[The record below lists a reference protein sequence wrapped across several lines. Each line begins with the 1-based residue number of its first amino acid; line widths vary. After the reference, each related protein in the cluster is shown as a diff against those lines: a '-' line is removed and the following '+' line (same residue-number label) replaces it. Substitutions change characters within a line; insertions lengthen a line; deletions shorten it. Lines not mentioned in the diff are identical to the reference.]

1 MTDLA
6 ERLDATSVA
15 ADHAET
21 KGERT
26 RRRLL
31 EIAVDRF
38 GRRGFR
44 ATSVSEIA
52 REAGLTQAAAYAYF
66 DGKDA
71 LFAAAVDTDA
81 SDLLDQAGAQVEA
94 TPVDVLIPT
103 IIVVLVVGL
112 EDHPLTK
119 RVLAGQEP
127 EALPRLVDLPAVER
141 FADRIGGRLAGR
153 PPARS
158 GPTSTS
164 RSCSTGSSP
173 SSSPCS
179 CRRSRAGWPSSATSW
194 AWWPPSTPCCARPP
208 DETDDQP
215 VNPGVIGGAAGG
227 SGTMETVTTTWR
239 ASGRVATEATTS

>member
-94 TPVDVLIPT
+94 TPIDVLIPT

-141 FADRIGGRLAGR
+141 FADRIGGRLTRGQATGEVRADIDIPVLQHGIESIVISLLMSSIQSGVALERHQLGVVAAFDAMLR
-153 PPARS
+153 PP
-158 GPTSTS
+158 T
-164 RSCSTGSSP
+164 
-173 SSSPCS
+173 
-179 CRRSRAGWPSSATSW
+179 
-194 AWWPPSTPCCARPP
+194 
-208 DETDDQP
+208 
-215 VNPGVIGGAAGG
+215 
-227 SGTMETVTTTWR
+227 
-239 ASGRVATEATTS
+239 